1 MPADANKEREKTE
14 SQRVPSPVC
23 AWLAASL
30 RELQDEAK
38 LLVDDYWRRLKEG
51 RTHQKRYAQGSVGV
65 RLRARDTGGFSI
77 EWYEMGRLGGSGRF
91 VAKKQFSKGRRSHRY
106 ALDQALKSEPDWV
119 AELVRE
125 TEEVFADIRKRQAL
139 LVRIRDSLIAYE
151 SEASGQTVTAEA
163 IIRRGIQASTDAP
176 KDEDSE

>member
-1 MPADANKEREKTE
+1 MTAQANREEQKTE
-14 SQRVPSPVC
+14 IQRIPSSVC
-23 AWLAASL
+23 VWLATSL
-30 RELQDEAK
+30 RELQDEAQ

-65 RLRARDTGGFSI
+65 RLRARETGGFSI

-106 ALDQALKSEPDWV
+106 ALDQALKNEPDWI

-151 SEASGQTVTAEA
+151 SETVGKPVTAEM
-163 IIRRGIQASTDAP
+163 IINRGIQASTDAP
-176 KDEDSE
+176 RDEEGE